1 MILDRPL
8 LGILLTIVFCAVAP
22 IGDSIAKILGH
33 TIPLLELLCV
43 RFAAQTVL
51 LVPIVLAL
59 GIPFALPPHVMGLA
73 ALRTV
78 LQLAGIAAMFAALRY
93 LPLADAVAI
102 AFVMPFILL
111 VLGRYVLKEQVGP
124 RRIAACVVGFIGTL
138 LVVQPSF
145 AEVGAPALLPFVVAI
160 VFAFYMLVSRR
171 IAKDADPLVL
181 QTASGIM
188 ATPVLAA
195 ALALGWSA
203 EWPGFEVKLPDTREA
218 LLLAALGVVG
228 TFAHLLMTWS
238 LRFAPAATLAPIQ
251 YLEIPFAT
259 VVGFI
264 IFGDLPNGL
273 AGLGIVITVAAGLYV
288 VYRERREAEVVPAE
302 V

>member
-8 LGILLTIVFCAVAP
+8 LGVLLTIAFCAVAP
-22 IGDSIAKILGH
+22 IGDSIAKILGD
-33 TIPLLELLCV
+33 TIPLLELLTV

-51 LVPIVLAL
+51 LFPILRAF
-59 GIPFALPPHVMGLA
+59 GIPFRLPSGVLGLA
-73 ALRTV
+73 ALRTA

-111 VLGRYVLKEQVGP
+111 LLGRYVLKEQVGP
-124 RRIAACVVGFIGTL
+124 RRLAACIVGFIGTL

-145 AEVGAPALLPFVVAI
+145 SDVGAPALLPFVVAI
-160 VFAFYMLVSRR
+160 VFALYMLVSRR
-171 IAKDADPLVL
+171 IAKSADPLLL
-181 QTASGIM
+181 QTFSGVL

-203 EWPGFEVKLPDTREA
+203 GWPGFNVKMPDGGEA
-218 LLLAALGVVG
+218 VLLATLGVVG
-228 TFAHLLMTWS
+228 TLAHLLMTWS
-238 LRFAPAATLAPIQ
+238 LRFAPASTLAPIQ

-259 VVGFI
+259 VAGFA

-273 AGLGIVITVAAGLYV
+273 AATGIVITVAAGLYV
-288 VYRERREAEVVPAE
+288 VHRERRDAEVVPAE